1 MIDRVQNRLN
11 SDVYNTWFVPIRF
24 VAADETTLTLRAGQV
39 TKDWV
44 CLYYSALL
52 DNILNDLG
60 VGDVTIAWDPD
71 QKELEAQG
79 RVYDKLKQVW
89 LSKEDTE

>member
-1 MIDRVQNRLN
+1 VRVLAGAENLIPSRKRERERLGEL
-11 SDVYNTWFVPIRF
+11 
-24 VAADETTLTLRAGQV
+24 VAEGYRLACQTY
-39 TKDWV
+39 V
-44 CLYYSALL
+44 C
-52 DNILNDLG
+52 
-60 VGDVTIAWDPD
+60 GDVTIAWDPD